1 MPLGPV
7 QLLVVGFDRPD
18 FSGEVLAE
26 LERLRES
33 DVVRVID
40 LLVVHKGADGVVRRL
55 HHSDLTAGEAEGAGA
70 VVGALIGLGATRVE
84 AEGGHLPAEEEF
96 WSLDEAIPN
105 DSAAAIALVE
115 HRWAIGTRDAIR
127 AAGGVRGRR
136 RVGPSGRPRRRRPH
150 RRRGRGGAGWVTRSG
165 GRSPPRAASR
175 QPASAAR
182 AQPGSEAAAG
192 DTGRPRAWYWW
203 GLRVRLPVC
212 PGPWCSSPPGTR
224 RRRCRR

>member
-1 MPLGPV
+1 MSLGPV

-26 LERLRES
+26 LEHLRES

-55 HHSDLTAGEAEGAGA
+55 PHSDLAAGEAEGAGA
-70 VVGALIGLGATRVE
+70 VVGALIGLDAARVE
-84 AEGGHLPAEEEF
+84 ADGGHLPAEEEF

-127 AAGGVRGRR
+127 AAGGVA
-136 RVGPSGRPRRRRPH
+136 VADAWLH
-150 RRRGRGGAGWVTRSG
+150 
-165 GRSPPRAASR
+165 
-175 QPASAAR
+175 PADL
-182 AQPGSEAAAG
+182 AAAG
-192 DTGRPRAWYWW
+192 LIHAEDPAVPDG
-203 GLRVRLPVC
+203 
-212 PGPWCSSPPGTR
+212 
-224 RRRCRR
+224 

>member
-1 MPLGPV
+1 VPLGPV

-40 LLVVHKGADGVVRRL
+40 LLVVHKGADGIVRRL
-55 HHSDLTAGEAEGAGA
+55 QHSDLTAGAGA

-84 AEGGHLPAEEEF
+84 GEGGHVPSAEES

-115 HRWAIGTRDAIR
+115 HRWAIATRDAIR
-127 AAGGVRGRR
+127 AAGGFAVADAWI
-136 RVGPSGRPRRRRPH
+136 H
-150 RRRGRGGAGWVTRSG
+150 
-165 GRSPPRAASR
+165 
-175 QPASAAR
+175 PADV
-182 AQPGSEAAAG
+182 AAAG
-192 DTGRPRAWYWW
+192 LIDAEDAA
-203 GLRVRLPVC
+203 LPD
-212 PGPWCSSPPGTR
+212 R
-224 RRRCRR
+224 

>member
-40 LLVVHKGADGVVRRL
+40 LLVVHKGADGVVQRL
-55 HHSDLTAGEAEGAGA
+55 HHSDFPAGEAEGGA
-70 VVGALIGLGATRVE
+70 VVGALIGLGATGVE

-105 DSAAAIALVE
+105 DSAAAIALIE

-127 AAGGVRGRR
+127 AAGGVR
-136 RVGPSGRPRRRRPH
+136 VADAWIH
-150 RRRGRGGAGWVTRSG
+150 
-165 GRSPPRAASR
+165 
-175 QPASAAR
+175 PADL
-182 AQPGSEAAAG
+182 AAAG
-192 DTGRPRAWYWW
+192 LIDADDAALGPTG
-203 GLRVRLPVC
+203 G
-212 PGPWCSSPPGTR
+212 
-224 RRRCRR
+224 

>member
-18 FSGEVLAE
+18 FSGEVLSE

-70 VVGALIGLGATRVE
+70 VVGALIGLGATPVE
-84 AEGGHLPAEEEF
+84 AESGHLPAEEEL
-96 WSLDEAIPN
+96 WSVDEAIPN

-115 HRWAIGTRDAIR
+115 HRWAIATRDAIR
-127 AAGGVRGRR
+127 AAGGVP
-136 RVGPSGRPRRRRPH
+136 VADAWIH
-150 RRRGRGGAGWVTRSG
+150 
-165 GRSPPRAASR
+165 
-175 QPASAAR
+175 PADLV
-182 AQPGSEAAAG
+182 AAG
-192 DTGRPRAWYWW
+192 LLEAEDA
-203 GLRVRLPVC
+203 PV
-212 PGPWCSSPPGTR
+212 PDG
-224 RRRCRR
+224 